1 MILSMTPEERTW
13 KIRRDPE
20 VHQEG
25 IDPPEMIEVTRGSIG
40 ETRAQIDGNK
50 LQREGVG
57 EIIALIEGEI

>member
-1 MILSMTPEERTW
+1 MTQEKETW
-13 KIRRDPE
+13 RRRKEQE

-25 IDPPEMIEVTRGSIG
+25 IDPPEMKEATKGSIE

-50 LQREGVG
+50 HQREGVG